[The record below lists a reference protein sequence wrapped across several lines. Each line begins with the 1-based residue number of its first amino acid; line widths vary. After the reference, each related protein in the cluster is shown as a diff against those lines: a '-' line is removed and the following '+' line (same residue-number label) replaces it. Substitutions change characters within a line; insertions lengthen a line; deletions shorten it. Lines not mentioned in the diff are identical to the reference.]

1 MFNILPIKKMKRI
14 TKPKPML
21 AILGLLLL
29 SCINVNAQL
38 LWGDDFNGTSVN
50 TSNWGYDIGAGGWG
64 NSELEYYRSENATVS
79 GGYLNITAK
88 RESYGGAAYTS
99 ARLKTQGKK
108 SWTYGFMESR
118 IKMPKGQGL
127 WPAFWMIG
135 NDIGSVGWPKCG
147 ELDIMEHVNSDAT
160 ITGTM
165 HWDIGGS
172 HVLYNAQ
179 KTVDVSGWHLYQMN
193 WNSTSIKW
201 YVDGSLYLTGNIAN
215 NINSTEEFHL
225 PFFFILNVAVGGN
238 WPGSP
243 NSSTPFPAV
252 MQVDYVRVYQQASG
266 RIAVEEEKAP
276 ETEVRFYPNPVKETL
291 TYTVPQGLENHTLRM
306 YDLQGKEVLSHVVKN
321 AQGENSINVSHVKS
335 GYYILDLYND
345 KLRKKVKVLKD

>member
-1 MFNILPIKKMKRI
+1 MFNYLPMKMKN
-14 TKPKPML
+14 TKPMIGL
-21 AILGLLLL
+21 LGLIMLL
-29 SCINVNAQL
+29 SINAKAQL
-38 LWGDDFNGTSVN
+38 LWADEFSGTSVN
-50 TSNWGYDIGAGGWG
+50 TSNWGFDTGAGGWG
-64 NSELEYYRSENATVS
+64 NSELEYYRSQNATVS

-88 RESYGGAAYTS
+88 RESYGGAGYTS
-99 ARLKTQGKK
+99 ARVKTQGKK
-108 SWTYGFMESR
+108 SWTYGYMESS

-135 NDIGSVGWPKCG
+135 DNISSVGWPKCG
-147 ELDIMEHVNSDAT
+147 ELDIMEHVNSDGT

-179 KTVDVSGWHLYQMN
+179 KSVDVSGWHKYQMN
-193 WNSTSIKW
+193 WNATSIKW

-215 NINSTEEFHL
+215 NINDTEEFHR

-252 MQVDYVRVYQQASG
+252 MQVDYVRVYQAASG
-266 RIAVEEEKAP
+266 RLGVDEEVANT
-276 ETEVRFYPNPVKETL
+276 ETEVRILQNPVKETL
-291 TYTVPQGLENHTLRM
+291 SYTVPNELENHVVKM
-306 YDLQGKEVLSHVVKN
+306 YDLQGKEVLSNEVKN
-321 AQGENSINVSHVKS
+321 AKGINSINVSSVKP
-335 GYYILDLYND
+335 GYYVLDVYNGGVRK
-345 KLRKKVKVLKD
+345 KLRVLKD